1 MSANL
6 AVLTRLSRIAGEPA
20 SDVARAAATCAL
32 VDAYTRGLYDRLG
45 IVMTHRP
52 TIRAKQDAKD
62 ELDAVRLMVFRA
74 ELGAADGVAHVFATA
89 RQRIEMARRAL
100 DLRLVDEERRREGNA
115 GPAAGPSPE
124 TRDDRTFIH
133 VVRERLRDKRAVV
146 ASWEAIRQS
155 RELLARFGA
164 PLRR

>member
-100 DLRLVDEERRREGNA
+100 DLRIVDEERRREGN
-115 GPAAGPSPE
+115 AGPSPE

-133 VVRERLRDKRAVV
+133 AVRERLRDKRAVG

-164 PLRR
+164 PARR

>member
-100 DLRLVDEERRREGNA
+100 DLRIVDEERRREGTPAHLPRRATTAHSSTPCANGCATSAPSAQA
-115 GPAAGPSPE
+115 GRRSGNRASCSPAS
-124 TRDDRTFIH
+124 
-133 VVRERLRDKRAVV
+133 
-146 ASWEAIRQS
+146 
-155 RELLARFGA
+155 ARRPGVE
-164 PLRR
+164 